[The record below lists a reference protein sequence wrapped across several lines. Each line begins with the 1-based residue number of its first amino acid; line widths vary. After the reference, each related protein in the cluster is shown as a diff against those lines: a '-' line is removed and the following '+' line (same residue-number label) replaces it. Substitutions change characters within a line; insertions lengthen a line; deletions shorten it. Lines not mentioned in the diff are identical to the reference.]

1 MEEKQSNSSVNEI
14 LDSVKESMKA
24 IFDFMNSDLTSIRT
38 GRAHPELVKNIKID
52 YYGAS
57 TPLNQLSSISAPDAT
72 LLVIQPWDRTAIK
85 DIESGLLK
93 SEFGF
98 NPSNDGNIIRV
109 PIPPLSLER
118 RKEMVKLLKKR
129 IEEFKIR
136 IRNARRD
143 GISFVKILEKD
154 KEISEDEV
162 RYTQGEI
169 QKLTDQYI
177 SDIDRISSSK
187 EIEITEV

>member
-1 MEEKQSNSSVNEI
+1 MNEKQSNSSVNEI
-14 LDSVKESMKA
+14 LDSVKESMRSV
-24 IFDFMNSDLTSIRT
+24 FNFMKSDLASIRT
-38 GRAHPELVKNIKID
+38 GRADPELVKNIKID

-85 DIESGLLK
+85 AIESELLK

-98 NPSNDGNIIRV
+98 NPSNDGNVIRI

-136 IRNARRD
+136 IRNSRRD
-143 GISFVKILEKD
+143 GISFLKILEKD
-154 KEISEDEV
+154 KEVSEDES

-169 QKLTDQYI
+169 QKLTDKYI
-177 SDIDRISSSK
+177 SDIDQFSSFK
-187 EIEITEV
+187 ETEITEV

>member
-14 LDSVKESMKA
+14 LDSVKENMKA
-24 IFDFMNSDLTSIRT
+24 IFDFMNSDLASIRT
-38 GRAHPELVKNIKID
+38 GRAVPELVKNIKID
-52 YYGAS
+52 YYGTS
-57 TPLNQLSSISAPDAT
+57 TPLNQLSSISTPDAT
-72 LLVIQPWDRTAIK
+72 LLVIQPWDRTSIK

-136 IRNARRD
+136 IRNSRRD
-143 GISFVKILEKD
+143 GVSFVKILEKD
-154 KEISEDEV
+154 KEISADES
-162 RYTQGEI
+162 RYAQGEI

-177 SDIDRISSSK
+177 SDIDQFSSSK

>member
-1 MEEKQSNSSVNEI
+1 MNENQSNSSIKEV
-14 LDSVKESMKA
+14 LDSVKESMQSV
-24 IFDFMNSDLTSIRT
+24 FHFMETDLASIRT
-38 GRAHPELVKNIKID
+38 GRADPDLIKNIKIN
-52 YYGAS
+52 YYDTL

-85 DIESGLLK
+85 EIEDGLLK

-98 NPSNDGNIIRV
+98 NPSNDGNIIRI
-109 PIPPLSLER
+109 PMPPLSLER

-136 IRNARRD
+136 IRNSRRD

-154 KEISEDEV
+154 KEISEDES
-162 RYTQGEI
+162 RYSQGEI
-169 QKLTDQYI
+169 QKLTDGYI
-177 SDIDRISSSK
+177 SEIEQFSSVK
-187 EIEITEV
+187 EKEITEV